1 MKRKILLITGI
12 TLLILISFIISA
24 PWIFK
29 GKITSIVKS
38 AVSKDLRAHVNFT
51 DVDISWFRHF
61 PNVTVGLNNLDLTC
75 VGEFQGDT
83 LMSAKQI
90 NITCDIKSLV
100 SGDSIKI
107 YSVTANAPRFHALIH
122 KDGHFNWST
131 IKPDSSSKENIN
143 TSSKTFDWEI
153 QRYEIHNG
161 YVEYLDESKNIH
173 VQIANLEH
181 EGRGHFNSEL
191 FTLKTKTTA
200 DAVNFECTG
209 AVPYHVVAKT
219 NIDISFHVDNKTH
232 TYTFNTDQVS
242 FNDMKLH
249 TEGFFQWINDSSYN
263 MNIHFKAP
271 STKFKNI
278 LSMLPSVYQ
287 NDFASIDAN
296 GQVNFNGFIKGK
308 YDEKHFPA
316 YHTNLYVTDGY
327 FKYPD
332 LLMPVEHIHLGL
344 QIDNP
349 DGIADHRTINIS
361 EAHAEINHDTLN
373 MHLLVKNLETKPF
386 IDFAFTGKL
395 DLGNISQWMKLE
407 PGTKWSGLIIADIHA
422 KGKIPETEKQKK
434 DLFQSWGEFDLSD
447 FLYSSK
453 TYPGGIAL
461 NELIMS
467 FNSKNILI
475 QDLKGAYLKSHFGAT
490 GSLNNLFDFALRNK
504 PLKATI
510 DLKTDEFNFRE
521 WIRTDKDS
529 SGKTTTLSN
538 TAFTVPEN
546 IDFTMHAEA
555 DRFHYDN
562 LDLQNISGNLV
573 ISDQTIQLHDIKA
586 NGLDGDI
593 HINGTYSTVES
604 KDYPEFALTYDVKG
618 LDIQKTFLAFNSI
631 RRIIPVAKFIAG
643 NINAHMSLSGRL
655 NEDMTTDLQSL
666 DGEGNVELLAGT
678 MKNFDPLDKI
688 SQSLDIAELKDLPLK
703 DTKAD
708 FSFKNSR
715 VVVTPFVLHA
725 KDIEMDIYGTHGFDQ
740 SLDYAINLKVPRS
753 QLGSKGKMFVKNVV
767 TQAADKGIPVKL
779 KDEVSLDVK
788 MIGTINSPDVKT
800 DMDSVVDMAATDLK
814 KEVNEFV
821 NAKLDSAKQQLH
833 PPSAKKQ
840 LFVQAAYKTNSKTKK
855 TSGSSHKK
863 SGHSKTKKKHKKT
876 RKNYSTSL
884 KKSKST
890 ASIR

>member
-12 TLLILISFIISA
+12 TLSILISFILAA

-38 AVSKDLRAHVNFT
+38 AVSNDLRAHVNFT

-61 PNVTVGLNNLDLTC
+61 PDVTVGINNLDLTC

-107 YSVTANAPRFHALIH
+107 YSVTANEPRFHALIH
-122 KDGHFNWST
+122 KDGHFNWGT
-131 IKPDSSSKENIN
+131 IKPDSSSKENISV
-143 TSSKTFDWEI
+143 SSKTFDWEI
-153 QRYEIHNG
+153 QRYEIHQG
-161 YVEYLDESKNIH
+161 YVDYLDESKNIH
-173 VQIANLEH
+173 VEIAHLEH
-181 EGRGHFNSEL
+181 EGRGHFNSEI

-209 AVPYHVVAKT
+209 AVPYHVAAKT
-219 NIDISFHVDNKTH
+219 NIDISFHIDNKTH
-232 TYTFNTDQVS
+232 TYTFNTDQVY

-278 LSMLPSVYQ
+278 LSMLPSMYQ
-287 NDFASIDAN
+287 KDFASIDAN

-316 YHTNLYVTDGY
+316 YHTNLYVTNGY

-373 MHLLVKNLETKPF
+373 MHLLMKNLETKPF
-386 IDFAFTGKL
+386 VDFAFVGKL

-407 PGTKWSGLIIADIHA
+407 PGTKLSGLIIADVHA

-434 DLFQSWGEFDLSD
+434 DPFQSWGEFDLSD
-447 FLYSSK
+447 FLYTSK

-475 QDLKGAYLKSHFGAT
+475 QDLKGAYLKSHFGIT

-529 SGKTTTLSN
+529 SGNSTARTN
-538 TAFTVPEN
+538 TAFTVPDN
-546 IDFTMHAEA
+546 IDFTIHAEA

-562 LDLQNISGNLV
+562 LDLQNLSGNLV
-573 ISDQTIQLHDIKA
+573 ISEQAIQLQDIKA

-593 HINGTYSTVES
+593 HIDGTYSTLES
-604 KDYPEFALTYDVKG
+604 RDYPEFALTYDVKG
-618 LDIQKTFLAFNSI
+618 LDIQK
-631 RRIIPVAKFIAG
+631 
-643 NINAHMSLSGRL
+643 
-655 NEDMTTDLQSL
+655 
-666 DGEGNVELLAGT
+666 
-678 MKNFDPLDKI
+678 NF
-688 SQSLDIAELKDLPLK
+688 
-703 DTKAD
+703 
-708 FSFKNSR
+708 FSF
-715 VVVTPFVLHA
+715 
-725 KDIEMDIYGTHGFDQ
+725 
-740 SLDYAINLKVPRS
+740 
-753 QLGSKGKMFVKNVV
+753 
-767 TQAADKGIPVKL
+767 
-779 KDEVSLDVK
+779 
-788 MIGTINSPDVKT
+788 
-800 DMDSVVDMAATDLK
+800 
-814 KEVNEFV
+814 
-821 NAKLDSAKQQLH
+821 
-833 PPSAKKQ
+833 
-840 LFVQAAYKTNSKTKK
+840 
-855 TSGSSHKK
+855 
-863 SGHSKTKKKHKKT
+863 
-876 RKNYSTSL
+876 
-884 KKSKST
+884 
-890 ASIR
+890 

>member
-12 TLLILISFIISA
+12 TLSILISFILAA

-61 PNVTVGLNNLDLTC
+61 PDVTVGINNLDLTC

-107 YSVTANAPRFHALIH
+107 YSVTANEPRFHALIH
-122 KDGHFNWST
+122 KDGHFNWGT
-131 IKPDSSSKENIN
+131 IKPDSSSKENISV
-143 TSSKTFDWEI
+143 SSKTFDWEI
-153 QRYEIHNG
+153 QRYEIHQG
-161 YVEYLDESKNIH
+161 YVDYLDESKNIH
-173 VQIANLEH
+173 VEIAHLEH
-181 EGRGHFNSEL
+181 EGRGHFNSEI

-209 AVPYHVVAKT
+209 AVPYHVAAKT
-219 NIDISFHVDNKTH
+219 NIDISFHIDNKTH
-232 TYTFNTDQVS
+232 TYTFNTDQVY

-278 LSMLPSVYQ
+278 LSMLPSMYQ
-287 NDFASIDAN
+287 KDFASIDAN

-316 YHTNLYVTDGY
+316 YHTNLYVTNGY

-373 MHLLVKNLETKPF
+373 MHLLMKNLETKPF
-386 IDFAFTGKL
+386 VDFAFVGKL

-407 PGTKWSGLIIADIHA
+407 PGTKLSGLIIADVHA

-434 DLFQSWGEFDLSD
+434 DPFQSWGEFDLSD
-447 FLYSSK
+447 FLYTSK

-475 QDLKGAYLKSHFGAT
+475 QDLKGAYLKSHFGIT

-529 SGKTTTLSN
+529 SGNSTARTN
-538 TAFTVPEN
+538 TAFTVPDN
-546 IDFTMHAEA
+546 IDFTIHAEA

-562 LDLQNISGNLV
+562 LDLQNLSGNLV
-573 ISDQTIQLHDIKA
+573 ISEQAIQLQDIKA

-593 HINGTYSTVES
+593 HIDGTYSTLES
-604 KDYPEFALTYDVKG
+604 RDYPEFALTYDVKG

-631 RRIIPVAKFIAG
+631 RRIIPVAKFISG

-655 NEDMTTDLQSL
+655 DDDMATDLRSL
-666 DGEGNVELLAGT
+666 EGEGNVELLAGT
-678 MKNFDPLDKI
+678 LKNFDPLDKI
-688 SQSLDIAELKDLPLK
+688 SQSLDIAELKDIPLK

-715 VVVTPFVLHA
+715 VVVNPFVLHA

-740 SLDYAINLKVPRS
+740 SLDYAISLKVPRS

-767 TQAADKGIPVKL
+767 TQAAEKGIPVKL

-800 DMDSVVDMAATDLK
+800 DMDSVVDMAASDLK

-833 PPSAKKQ
+833 HPSAKKQ
-840 LFVQAAYKTNSKTKK
+840 LFVQASYKTNSKTKK
-855 TSGSSHKK
+855 SSKSSHKK
-863 SGHSKTKKKHKKT
+863 STHSKSKKKHKKT